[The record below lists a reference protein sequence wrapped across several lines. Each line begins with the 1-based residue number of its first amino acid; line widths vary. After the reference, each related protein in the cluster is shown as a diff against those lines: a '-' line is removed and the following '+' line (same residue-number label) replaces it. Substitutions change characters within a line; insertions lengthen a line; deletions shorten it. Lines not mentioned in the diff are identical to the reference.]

1 MGFISV
7 LSFAHKLIQERVQPG
22 DTAVDATAG
31 TGADTLLL
39 ARAAGRRGHIY
50 SFDIQ
55 EEALILTKQRL
66 QEAQEASIAEV
77 TLLKHSHAEMKQLIP
92 SSVHGKIAAI
102 MFNLGYLPTADADK
116 SIMTEPSTTIDALQA
131 AVDLLRPRGIMT
143 AVLYPGHAGG
153 DIEAEAVNQWA
164 AALPSTVGQAILY
177 RQLQRSSAPY
187 LIAVEKK

>member
-55 EEALILTKQRL
+55 EEALALTQLRL
-66 QEAQEASIAEV
+66 QEAHEAALAGV
-77 TLLKHSHAEMKQLIP
+77 TLLKHSHADMKQLIP
-92 SSVHGKIAAI
+92 SSIHGKVAAI
-102 MFNLGYLPTADADK
+102 MFNLGYLPAADADK
-116 SIMTEPSTTIDALQA
+116 SIITEPSTTLDALQA
-131 AVDLLRPRGIMT
+131 AIDLLRPRGIMT
-143 AVLYPGHAGG
+143 VVLYPGHAGG
-153 DIEAEAVNQWA
+153 DIEAEAVKQWA
-164 AALPSTVGQAILY
+164 ASLPSTVGQTILY
-177 RQLQRSSAPY
+177 RQLQRADAPY